1 MKVKKQVFENITMEN
16 KLKLMKVIMTFQG
29 MK

>member
-1 MKVKKQVFENITMEN
+1 MKVKNQVFENITMEN